1 MSKLSEDNQWVMPWF
16 QFLHLRCGGTADE
29 IPALQEETFVC
40 ACLGACLS
48 FSEISW
54 QNFCTNLEIFYKLIA
69 FGVLLNVR
77 TLLSLWPCEMV
88 TMTTAALDRRV
99 RREASVKEVISLDTK
114 IRPLCASLDEDII
127 RMCYLWGICCFLM
140 SRKIKLPM
148 TSFLPSLIGAIG
160 FRDIYLII

>member
-1 MSKLSEDNQWVMPWF
+1 MPWF

-40 ACLGACLS
+40 MCLGTCLS

-54 QNFCTNLEIFYKLIA
+54 QNFCTNLEIFYKLVA

-77 TLLSLWPCEMV
+77 TLLSLWPCKMV
-88 TMTTAALDRRV
+88 TMTTAALDWRV

-114 IRPLCASLDEDII
+114 IRPLCASSDKDII
-127 RMCYLWGICCFLM
+127 RMCYLWGHLLFPNV
-140 SRKIKLPM
+140 KEN
-148 TSFLPSLIGAIG
+148 
-160 FRDIYLII
+160 